1 MKLKLQRASRLPNWP
16 RWAVAVVTVWLA
28 SGAAAVLMGRYIGP
42 VPRLCLFKRL
52 TSYPCPTCGSTR
64 GVVRLLGGQIASA
77 VACNPLL
84 FTAALIFAALILFR
98 FTFARSVRLELT
110 RLQRRAAW
118 PLAAALLLANWVYVI
133 IYVG

>member
-28 SGAAAVLMGRYIGP
+28 SGAAAVLVGRYIGR

-84 FTAALIFAALILFR
+84 FATSLIFAALILFR

-110 RLQRRAAW
+110 HLQRRVGW